1 MKRLAQFVASMCCCA
16 VLLTGGCSDAPLEFP
31 RTASFAFN
39 SPQETKLGRTIEPQ
53 AKAHPGESGVYLL
66 AVGGPDALVARTV
79 LIDMAEKSI
88 DFQYFMFEDDLV
100 SNFLLDHI
108 FAAADRGVHVRML
121 LDDYWQAGRDRRLA
135 GIGAHPN
142 IELRVFNPV
151 GGDRTAQS
159 SRAMTYLFGPER
171 IRGRM
176 HNKALIVDAAAVV
189 VGGRNIGDEYFA
201 ASSNFNFSDV
211 DMVVVGNAVSEVSQ
225 TFDQYWN
232 SPVAL
237 PIQAFVPA
245 KLGPQCLA
253 EVNARLEQSR
263 PKARESVYAERM
275 RESDLLALV
284 QKHAVPFIWGKD
296 EALADAPGKSLM
308 DIGENPDAF
317 IAVRLKALMSSA
329 KREVLMASPYFVPGK
344 DGMKWFKETGARG
357 VKVKILTN
365 SLASTD
371 VFAVQGAYQRY
382 RKDLL
387 RAGVDLF
394 ELRPDPERTG
404 KSAESYKGN
413 TARAALHAKILI
425 IDRQSIFVGSHNI
438 DLRSAQ
444 LDSQNGILI
453 HSPELAA
460 QLASVFDQATTPAY
474 AYRVTLNGDD
484 LTWTTE
490 KAGTPVEY
498 HTDPETSPWRRFK
511 AAFLDS
517 LSPEQWL

>member
-1 MKRLAQFVASMCCCA
+1 MCCCA

-100 SNFLLDHI
+100 SNFLLDHL

-201 ASSNFNFSDV
+201 ASSNFNYGDV

-253 EVNARLEQSR
+253 EVNTRLEQSR
-263 PKARESVYAERM
+263 PKAKESVYAQRM
-275 RESDLLALV
+275 RESDLLALT
-284 QKHAVPFIWGKD
+284 QEQAVPFIWGKD
-296 EALADAPGKSLM
+296 EVLADAPGKSLLNS
-308 DIGENPDAF
+308 EEFPDAF
-317 IAVRLKALMSSA
+317 MAVRLKAVMSSA
-329 KREVLMASPYFVPGK
+329 QREVLMVSPYFLPGK
-344 DGMKWFKETGARG
+344 DGMKWFKETCARG
-357 VKVKILTN
+357 VTVKVLTN

-371 VFAVQGAYQRY
+371 VFAVQGVVPAATAH
-382 RKDLL
+382 KDLL

-394 ELRPDPERTG
+394 ELRPDPERAG

-438 DLRSAQ
+438 DPRSGQ

-460 QLASVFDQATTPAY
+460 QLASVFDQVTTPEY
-474 AYRVTLNGDD
+474 TYRLSLKHDD

-490 KAGTPVEY
+490 KRPARPSSITPIRKPA
-498 HTDPETSPWRRFK
+498 HGAALKQPSSTACRRSSGCDGGGQNK
-511 AAFLDS
+511 
-517 LSPEQWL
+517 